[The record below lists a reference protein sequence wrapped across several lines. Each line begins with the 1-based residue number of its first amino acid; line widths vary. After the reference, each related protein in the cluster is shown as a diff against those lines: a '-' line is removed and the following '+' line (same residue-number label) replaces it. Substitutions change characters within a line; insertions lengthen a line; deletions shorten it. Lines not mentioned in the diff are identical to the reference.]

1 MNVYIEVMN
10 NAFPASD
17 DGTGYDNIPADRFSK
32 GSDVK
37 ASARSIAS
45 ELKDYEINIPED
57 YLTELIVK
65 YINSDNI
72 LFADSKMK
80 NSISVAELMVYISI
94 IDGRVFDLATM
105 DFTNDVINSMKTDAE
120 ILSATTELLSIM
132 EIGNQVVM
140 ASWNHKKYQY

>member
-1 MNVYIEVMN
+1 
-10 NAFPASD
+10 
-17 DGTGYDNIPADRFSK
+17 
-32 GSDVK
+32 
-37 ASARSIAS
+37 
-45 ELKDYEINIPED
+45 
-57 YLTELIVK
+57 
-65 YINSDNI
+65 
-72 LFADSKMK
+72 MK